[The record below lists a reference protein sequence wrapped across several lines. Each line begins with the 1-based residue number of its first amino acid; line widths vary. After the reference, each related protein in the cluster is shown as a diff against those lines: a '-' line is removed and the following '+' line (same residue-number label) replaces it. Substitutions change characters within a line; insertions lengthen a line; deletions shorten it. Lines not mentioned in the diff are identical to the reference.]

1 LTLTNFGAETIS
13 DTYRIDAQVGLNT
26 EMVTL
31 FINTNTE
38 NKLCVI
44 SDIAQEPQAI
54 LDKFVD

>member
-1 LTLTNFGAETIS
+1 LTLTNFGAEKIF

-26 EMVTL
+26 EMVT
-31 FINTNTE
+31 FFSTQTRK

-54 LDKFVD
+54 LDKLVN